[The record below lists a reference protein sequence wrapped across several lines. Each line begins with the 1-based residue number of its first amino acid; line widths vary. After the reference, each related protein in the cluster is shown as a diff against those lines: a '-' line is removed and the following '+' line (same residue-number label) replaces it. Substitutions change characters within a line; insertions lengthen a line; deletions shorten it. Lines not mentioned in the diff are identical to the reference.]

1 MVYNTVRMV
10 KLPHHCSITLK
21 AISANKK
28 HGMDVHG
35 KGMGS
40 VLLQT
45 GGPGAGSSYM
55 DMDDY
60 IATTGIN
67 PYTRSAQGTG
77 VTKKISSKLSKL
89 NISPPTVTR
98 RKNIVMSM

>member
-1 MVYNTVRMV
+1 MVYNTTRTV
-10 KLPHHCSITLK
+10 KLPHHCSIILK

-28 HGMDVHG
+28 QGMDVHG

-67 PYTRSAQGTG
+67 PYTRAQGTG

-98 RKNIVMSM
+98 RKNIVMTM